1 MLRDFEPGEATTA
14 LFRILG
20 LNEAPFADIIGAG
33 MDPDTYVFGQCADA
47 VKGVEGKARVYM
59 GIGIDAPRSRPDTAK
74 MTPDIA
80 YRSIHATYRA
90 GGHGV
95 VLAPNY
101 TSMHLT
107 HLDGVAQALTELGLK

>member
-1 MLRDFEPGEATTA
+1 
-14 LFRILG
+14 
-20 LNEAPFADIIGAG
+20 
-33 MDPDTYVFGQCADA
+33 
-47 VKGVEGKARVYM
+47 
-59 GIGIDAPRSRPDTAK
+59 

>member
-1 MLRDFEPGEATTA
+1 
-14 LFRILG
+14 
-20 LNEAPFADIIGAG
+20 
-33 MDPDTYVFGQCADA
+33 
-47 VKGVEGKARVYM
+47 M

-74 MTPDIA
+74 MTTDIA
-80 YRSIHATYRA
+80 YRSVMATYRA

-101 TSMHLT
+101 ASMHLT